1 MNIKQKKHKIL
12 LSFLKICNK
21 SKIDNDLF
29 SNIASDCDIK
39 AAEIAL
45 IFENGITDIIDLYLS
60 NNVDKLKS
68 KIADS
73 NDFDSKKIREKIY
86 FCVFNFFELQKDNRQ
101 AVAAIKNFYFDLGN
115 LVDKDNGLEP
125 ISYAVK
131 SAYQLA
137 DKIWHIL
144 QDKSTDYNYYTK
156 RLVLAKILSKAF
168 FKFVG
173 DDSKDLEATA
183 QVISVEIDRVMQFEK
198 FKKDFS
204 NIAEISK
211 EELSNMLMDSNKKM
225 KPINEIVKNLPFIR
239 LFN

>member
-1 MNIKQKKHKIL
+1 MDIEQKKHKIL
-12 LSFLKICNK
+12 SSFLKICNK
-21 SKIDNDLF
+21 SKIDNDLL

-39 AAEIAL
+39 SAEVNL
-45 IFENGITDIIDLYLS
+45 IFENGVTDIIDFYLS
-60 NNVDKLKS
+60 SNIDILKS

-73 NDFDSKKIREKIY
+73 GDFDSKKIREKIY

-101 AVAAIKNFYFDLGN
+101 AVATIKNFYFDLGN
-115 LVDKDNGLEP
+115 LVDKSNGLEP

-131 SAYQLA
+131 SAYQLS
-137 DKIWHIL
+137 DEFWCIL
-144 QDKSTDYNYYTK
+144 KDKSTDYNYYTK
-156 RLVLAKILSKAF
+156 RVILTKILSKAF
-168 FKFVG
+168 FKFVS
-173 DDSKDLEATA
+173 DDSQELEATSA
-183 QVISVEIDRVMQFEK
+183 IISAEIDRVMQFEK